1 MPHAPRRSHPATSTA
16 RTCSAGS
23 AHCSAPHSSASGM
36 AAIYPPQ
43 LDAPPRLAYGARMS
57 FVGVLLYVLVLFLI
71 AGFTAWLINLF
82 VPAEGPYK
90 RAALGILG
98 L

>member
-1 MPHAPRRSHPATSTA
+1 
-16 RTCSAGS
+16 
-23 AHCSAPHSSASGM
+23 
-36 AAIYPPQ
+36 
-43 LDAPPRLAYGARMS
+43 MS

-98 L
+98 LIVFLIVLSLLWPFVATYAGPGPRTPVIVRDRRE